1 MNHDSC
7 SFMNINNM
15 CIELGGFQK
24 IFGGKNSKFQ
34 SLKGASL
41 RLIRI
46 GPVHI
51 ISVNFAATWFEQT
64 QKLTTK
70 NEVDNWSTIS
80 DQFQFFDE
88 YFRWQ
93 MDPSWVDISVSGKN
107 LKQTTI
113 YELSYNLLM
122 ISLHQEFTN
131 RLDDQTTYK
140 PWEYENDFFFDHGA
154 FSVSWLPNS
163 WHLKTYFVKKVFL
176 VPKYEMAV
184 TADKIFG
191 KLRVV
196 ITDRSIPIGD
206 SCIHKLPAKHVFI
219 KKIANEFYD

>member
-64 QKLTTK
+64 QKLTAK

-93 MDPSWVDISVSGKN
+93 MDPSWVDISVSGEIFEE
-107 LKQTTI
+107 TTV
-113 YELSYNLLM
+113 YELYNKLASGIHLPKPVGP
-122 ISLHQEFTN
+122 
-131 RLDDQTTYK
+131 RLPK
-140 PWEYENDFFFDHGA
+140 ND
-154 FSVSWLPNS
+154 L
-163 WHLKTYFVKKVFL
+163 Y
-176 VPKYEMAV
+176 PK
-184 TADKIFG
+184 
-191 KLRVV
+191 
-196 ITDRSIPIGD
+196 
-206 SCIHKLPAKHVFI
+206 
-219 KKIANEFYD
+219 

>member
-80 DQFQFFDE
+80 DQFKFFDE

-93 MDPSWVDISVSGKN
+93 MDPSWVDISVSGNN

-113 YELSYNLLM
+113 YELFNNLLM
-122 ISLHQEFTN
+122 IASGIHQPVG
-131 RLDDQTTYK
+131 R
-140 PWEYENDFFFDHGA
+140 PNDLQALRVWKWFFFGHSMESFLYHG
-154 FSVSWLPNS
+154 
-163 WHLKTYFVKKVFL
+163 YQ
-176 VPKYEMAV
+176 
-184 TADKIFG
+184 
-191 KLRVV
+191 
-196 ITDRSIPIGD
+196 
-206 SCIHKLPAKHVFI
+206 IHDI
-219 KKIANEFYD
+219 

>member
-15 CIELGGFQK
+15 CIELGGFQI

-140 PWEYENDFFFDHGA
+140 PWEYQNEKFVLTMELFLYHG
-154 FSVSWLPNS
+154 
-163 WHLKTYFVKKVFL
+163 YQ
-176 VPKYEMAV
+176 
-184 TADKIFG
+184 
-191 KLRVV
+191 
-196 ITDRSIPIGD
+196 
-206 SCIHKLPAKHVFI
+206 IHDI
-219 KKIANEFYD
+219 

>member
-24 IFGGKNSKFQ
+24 IFGGKKKFKISIFFQ

-93 MDPSWVDISVSGKN
+93 MDPSWVDISVSGEIFEE
-107 LKQTTI
+107 TTV
-113 YELSYNLLM
+113 YELYNKLASGIHLPKPVRP
-122 ISLHQEFTN
+122 
-131 RLDDQTTYK
+131 RLPK
-140 PWEYENDFFFDHGA
+140 ND
-154 FSVSWLPNS
+154 L
-163 WHLKTYFVKKVFL
+163 Y
-176 VPKYEMAV
+176 PK
-184 TADKIFG
+184 
-191 KLRVV
+191 
-196 ITDRSIPIGD
+196 
-206 SCIHKLPAKHVFI
+206 
-219 KKIANEFYD
+219 

>member
-46 GPVHI
+46 GLVHI

-113 YELSYNLLM
+113 YELFNNLLM
-122 ISLHQEFTN
+122 IASGIHQPVG
-131 RLDDQTTYK
+131 R
-140 PWEYENDFFFDHGA
+140 PNDLQAVRVWKWFFFWPFHGV

-163 WHLKTYFVKKVFL
+163 WHLKTYFVKKVFFS
-176 VPKYEMAV
+176 PKNMKWRLQQIRFLGSLEWS
-184 TADKIFG
+184 
-191 KLRVV
+191 LRIDPFQSETVA
-196 ITDRSIPIGD
+196 SINCPPNTF
-206 SCIHKLPAKHVFI
+206 L
-219 KKIANEFYD
+219 

>member
-80 DQFQFFDE
+80 DQFKFFDE

-93 MDPSWVDISVSGKN
+93 MDPSWVDISVSG
-107 LKQTTI
+107 
-113 YELSYNLLM
+113 
-122 ISLHQEFTN
+122 
-131 RLDDQTTYK
+131 R
-140 PWEYENDFFFDHGA
+140 
-154 FSVSWLPNS
+154 
-163 WHLKTYFVKKVFL
+163 YFGSNIQIL
-176 VPKYEMAV
+176 
-184 TADKIFG
+184 
-191 KLRVV
+191 
-196 ITDRSIPIGD
+196 
-206 SCIHKLPAKHVFI
+206 
-219 KKIANEFYD
+219 

>member
-41 RLIRI
+41 RLIRWI
-46 GPVHI
+46 GPVLAVHI

-80 DQFQFFDE
+80 DQFQLFDE

-93 MDPSWVDISVSGKN
+93 MDAASWVDLPGRASGFEFGSFQNKRV
-107 LKQTTI
+107 LH
-113 YELSYNLLM
+113 YYLSESD
-122 ISLHQEFTN
+122 I
-131 RLDDQTTYK
+131 
-140 PWEYENDFFFDHGA
+140 
-154 FSVSWLPNS
+154 
-163 WHLKTYFVKKVFL
+163 
-176 VPKYEMAV
+176 
-184 TADKIFG
+184 
-191 KLRVV
+191 
-196 ITDRSIPIGD
+196 
-206 SCIHKLPAKHVFI
+206 
-219 KKIANEFYD
+219 